1 MQTFEPST
9 WEAEAG
15 ESLEF
20 KATLI
25 YRVSSRAARGTQ
37 RNAVS
42 KNNNNPHLSNL

>member
-1 MQTFEPST
+1 MVVVQTFEPST

-25 YRVSSRAARGTQ
+25 YRVSSRAAMATQ
-37 RNAVS
+37 RR
-42 KNNNNPHLSNL
+42 KKKRERERHLS